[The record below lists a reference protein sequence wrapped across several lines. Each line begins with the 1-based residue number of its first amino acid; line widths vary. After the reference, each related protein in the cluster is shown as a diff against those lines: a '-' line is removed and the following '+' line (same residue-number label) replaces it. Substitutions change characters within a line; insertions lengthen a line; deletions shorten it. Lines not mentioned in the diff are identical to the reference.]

1 MRHVVQR
8 GGEGRPITLTVHKG
22 VLSGVVFIDAGG
34 YEDLEIDVETIPA
47 LIQGLQAIYTE
58 TISQED
64 S

>member
-1 MRHVVQR
+1 MRHVVQIV
-8 GGEGRPITLTVHKG
+8 GEGCPITLTTYKG
-22 VLSGVVFIDAGG
+22 VLSGVVFIAMGG
-34 YEDLEIDVETIPA
+34 YEDLELSVEAIPA